1 MPKVFTT
8 QHTIQYYEADA
19 KQQVTLPML
28 INVSLEASTQQAAS
42 LHIGE
47 EEVHAQGLGWII
59 LETEVDIKRLPM
71 VHDNVTVRTWIEEA
85 NSFFSVRHFEVSK
98 DDKVLVEIKMLFALL
113 DMVSR
118 KLTRIPESFIDALEP
133 KGVKRVA
140 RLAKDTVW
148 AEGDNW
154 SGAQT
159 YAVRYNDIDTNLHV
173 NNSRYYEWI
182 SDVLGADFLSVSE
195 VQNVIIRF
203 EQEVGMYDTV
213 ASKYQRDDLV
223 TKHQIWAGDKLAAQ
237 ASVVWRESTVP
248 TPFKNKE

>member
-1 MPKVFTT
+1 MPKIFTT

-19 KQQVTLPML
+19 KQQVTLSML

-59 LETEVDIKRLPM
+59 LETAIDINTLPM
-71 VHDNVTVRTWIEEA
+71 VHDNVTVKTWIEEA

-98 DDKVLVEIKMLFALL
+98 DDNVMVEIKMLFALL
-113 DMVSR
+113 DMDAR
-118 KLTRIPESFIDALEP
+118 KLTRIPETFIDALEP
-133 KGVKRVA
+133 KAVKRVA
-140 RLAKDTVW
+140 RLAKNTMW
-148 AEGDNW
+148 ADNDEW
-154 SGAQT
+154 SGTQE

-182 SDVLGADFLSVSE
+182 TDVLGANILSE
-195 VQNVIIRF
+195 TEPQHVIIRF
-203 EQEVGMYDTV
+203 EQEVGMNDV
-213 ASKYQRDDLV
+213 VVSKYQRDDMT

-237 ASVVWRESTVP
+237 ANVMWQESMVP
-248 TPFKNKE
+248 TPFKK